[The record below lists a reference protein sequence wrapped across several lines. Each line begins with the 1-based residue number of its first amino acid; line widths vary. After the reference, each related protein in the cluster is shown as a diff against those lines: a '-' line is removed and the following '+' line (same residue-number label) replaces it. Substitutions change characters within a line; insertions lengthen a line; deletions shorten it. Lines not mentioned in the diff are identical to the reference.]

1 MINRQK
7 SGVNGQKN
15 INFESD
21 LNDEQLDVVNNLSG
35 NMLILAGA
43 GSGKTRTLTYSVAKL
58 IKNGVDPRQIM
69 LVTFTNKAAE
79 EMMKRVK
86 ELLGKMPSI
95 TAGTFHSIAN
105 RFLKKFS
112 YLIKFPKYTILNSNK
127 SKQLYEKCIGDA
139 CDRELETN
147 PDYLR
152 LNNAQKNEKY
162 KELKKSYPKAKNIQ
176 DIVSAIANTG
186 KKLSQVISWKYRDFY
201 EKFDLLSDYTTLIF
215 IFLFTK

>member
-86 ELLGKMPSI
+86 ELLGEMPSI

-105 RFLKKFS
+105 RFLNNRFLNFIYTSFFLIHKVYKS
-112 YLIKFPKYTILNSNK
+112 YFNLSAISSI
-127 SKQLYEKCIGDA
+127 A
-139 CDRELETN
+139 
-147 PDYLR
+147 
-152 LNNAQKNEKY
+152 
-162 KELKKSYPKAKNIQ
+162 LKKSF
-176 DIVSAIANTG
+176 
-186 KKLSQVISWKYRDFY
+186 L
-201 EKFDLLSDYTTLIF
+201 F
-215 IFLFTK
+215 IFN